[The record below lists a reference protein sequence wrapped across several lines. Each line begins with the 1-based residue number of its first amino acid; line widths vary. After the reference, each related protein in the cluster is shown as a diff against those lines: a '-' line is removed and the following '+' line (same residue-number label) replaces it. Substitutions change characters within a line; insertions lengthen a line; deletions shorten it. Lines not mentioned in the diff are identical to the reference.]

1 MNWRC
6 RTARHAL
13 STEVSIFIDENIIF
27 IDENTSNVHEEVD
40 RYSHKKVIKQYT
52 RLNDVIGKNGTHGY
66 IMVG

>member
-1 MNWRC
+1 MVKYILYCQHVHRANWRC

-40 RYSHKKVIKQYT
+40 R
-52 RLNDVIGKNGTHGY
+52 
-66 IMVG
+66 